1 MGYYVET
8 IACDCSIHKD
18 NCAKAADA
26 LMNYANDEKCVDVWF
41 MHKWG
46 DFLSCVKR
54 LLPDDG
60 VERLQALLDSLCIET
75 YKPKNSDYL
84 EVVGYEGKTWLEQE
98 AFRAIAPYV
107 EPDSYIE
114 WRGEES
120 AFWRF
125 DFDGEKLTERH
136 GEIIWR

>member
-1 MGYYVET
+1 MSYYVET
-8 IACDCSIHKD
+8 VACDCSIHKD
-18 NCAKAADA
+18 NCGKAAEA
-26 LMNYANDEKCVDVWF
+26 LLNYANNEKCVDAWF

-46 DFLSCVKR
+46 DFLSCIKR
-54 LLPDDG
+54 PIPDDG
-60 VERLQALLDSLCIET
+60 VACLQALLNVLYIET

-98 AFRAIAPYV
+98 AFDVIAPYI
-107 EPDSYIE
+107 EPESYIE
-114 WRGEES
+114 WHGEGS
-120 AFWRF
+120 ALWRF